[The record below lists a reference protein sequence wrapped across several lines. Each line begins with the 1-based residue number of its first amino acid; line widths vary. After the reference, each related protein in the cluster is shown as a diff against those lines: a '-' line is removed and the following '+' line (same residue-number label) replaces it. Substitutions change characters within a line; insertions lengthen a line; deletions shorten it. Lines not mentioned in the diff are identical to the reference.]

1 MIASRL
7 ANGLLSMF
15 ATRTI
20 SQIMNITNPILPAKR
35 KNPYWNDAEAEFTNN
50 EARRELRAKLR
61 ARRHVNFI
69 LGSVL
74 FHAITGTAP
83 IVTRPKSP
91 VPVRECAT
99 IAIPTEGL
107 L

>member
-1 MIASRL
+1 
-7 ANGLLSMF
+7 
-15 ATRTI
+15 
-20 SQIMNITNPILPAKR
+20 MNIQNPIIAGKG

-69 LGSVL
+69 LGSVI
-74 FHAITGTAP
+74 FHAITGNVP
-83 IVTRPKSP
+83 ILTKPKSIHKS
-91 VPVRECAT
+91 VAQSTFNVETAT
-99 IAIPTEGL
+99 L